1 MPETNCTWPFQR
13 PLVFDESIGRV
24 NRAKGGSQQ
33 CCGATAAATAA
44 AAAAAVGYTSCVPA
58 QLISAALQ
66 LQKLSTLT

>member
-1 MPETNCTWPFQR
+1 MPETNCTWAFQR
-13 PLVFDESIGRV
+13 PLVFDESIGPV

-33 CCGATAAATAA
+33 CCGATAAAA

-66 LQKLSTLT
+66 LQKQSTLT